1 MENVFELFSN
11 LSDSKFLQ
19 NALANDVRNIFYKW
33 KIVTESITPAS
44 LMDEPNS
51 KENEDDDEF
60 YKEIDDLI
68 AKAQE
73 SIKIDYNNVNKKSS
87 FFF

>member
-87 FFF
+87 YFF